1 MQQMPSTAKRRW
13 SRELATIVDGIG
25 ISSQGP
31 ILVHGYD
38 APPGGKWPDDVIPG
52 KLGAM
57 DRATGEQCW
66 MVPCEVG
73 YGRGFAVGFGA
84 RSQVLVLGP
93 TAHGHRV
100 VRMSVESGEIL
111 DVATIPVF
119 DQASF
124 GSECVYCCSAR
135 RIFSLDTNSLEEAWS
150 YSREGERYHQC
161 MPLDGR
167 VLVVFSTRAGG
178 QGLLAIDSKS
188 GNFLEVMI
196 PPLLPVIHGLVATG
210 AVAVL
215 LTESLDK
222 VLEGEAAS
230 DLMRSVALH
239 PSGGIRDTLSL
250 IAMSVTGSSLSAPE
264 WIEVLETKDHD
275 EFPEASISADS
286 GKLYLERG
294 NQLNALD
301 ALTGRP
307 LGVWTVPGLDERVDW
322 SVADGAGLL
331 AEEGRLSVFEFLA

>member
-1 MQQMPSTAKRRW
+1 MT
-13 SRELATIVDGIG
+13 TIVDGIG
-25 ISSQGP
+25 ISSEGP

-38 APPGGKWPDDVIPG
+38 APPGGKWSDDVIPG

-57 DRATGEQCW
+57 DRATGEMCW

-84 RSQVLVLGP
+84 RGQVLVLGP
-93 TAHGHRV
+93 SAHGHRV
-100 VRMSVESGEIL
+100 VRMSVDSGEIL
-111 DVATIPVF
+111 DVSTIPVF

-124 GSECVYCCSAR
+124 SEQHVYCCSAGG
-135 RIFSLDTNSLEEAWS
+135 ISALDTNSLTESWA

-161 MPLDGR
+161 MPMDGR
-167 VLVVFSTRAGG
+167 VLVVYSTPSGG
-178 QGLLAIDSKS
+178 QGLLAVDAKT
-188 GNFLEVMI
+188 GNFIEIMV

-210 AVAVL
+210 GIAIL

-222 VLEGEAAS
+222 VLEGDAAS

-250 IAMSVTGSSLSAPE
+250 MALSASESSMGDPK
-264 WIEVLETKDHD
+264 WIQVLETKDHD
-275 EFPEASISADS
+275 ELPEASLSADS

-301 ALTGRP
+301 ALSGRP
-307 LGVWTVPGLDERVDW
+307 LGAWTVPGLDERVDW

>member
-1 MQQMPSTAKRRW
+1 MPSTAKRRW
-13 SRELATIVDGIG
+13 SRELTTVVDGIG

-31 ILVHGYD
+31 VLFHGYD
-38 APPGGKWPDDVIPG
+38 PPPGGKWSDDVIPG
-52 KLGAM
+52 KLGAF
-57 DRATGEQCW
+57 DRASGEECW

-84 RSQVLVLGP
+84 RGQVLVLGP
-93 TAHGHRV
+93 SAHGHRV
-100 VRMSVESGEIL
+100 VRMSVETGEIL
-111 DVATIPVF
+111 DESAISVF

-124 GSECVYCCSAR
+124 SSEHVICCSPG
-135 RIFSLDTNSLEEAWS
+135 RIFALDPNGLNETWS

-161 MPLDGR
+161 VPLAGR
-167 VLVVFSTRAGG
+167 VLVIFSTRGGG
-178 QGLLAIDSKS
+178 QGLLAFNAKN
-188 GNFLEVMI
+188 GEFLEVMI
-196 PPLLPVIHGLVATG
+196 PPLLPVVHGLVATG
-210 AVAVL
+210 GVAVL

-239 PSGGIRDTLSL
+239 HSAGIRDTLSL
-250 IAMSVTGSSLSAPE
+250 IAMSSTGSSMSQPE
-264 WIEVLETKDHD
+264 WIQVLETKDLD
-275 EFPEASISADS
+275 ELPEASISADS

-301 ALTGRP
+301 ALSGRP

-322 SVADGAGLL
+322 TVADGAGLL